1 MYPIVLTNLAQQ
13 RCVVVGGGTVAERK
27 VAGLIAGGATPIVIS
42 PDLTTQLQHWQANG
56 QIQHLAREYQT
67 GDCDQAFLVVAATN
81 QRSINQQ
88 IAQECHNHPILLNI
102 ADAAE
107 EGNFITTASHRQGS
121 LLFSVSSSGA
131 SPALSRYLRQ
141 QLSSYFDQRYAT
153 LADVVASQRSQLAS
167 LSSAERER
175 YFDQLLAA
183 LAEEPTTRPNHLPTE
198 DL

>member
-1 MYPIVLTNLAQQ
+1 MYPLVLTNLAQQ
-13 RCVVVGGGTVAERK
+13 RCVVIGGGTVAERK
-27 VAGLIAGGATPIVIS
+27 AAGLIAGGANPIVIS
-42 PDLTTQLQHWQANG
+42 PHLTPQLQTWQANG
-56 QIQHLAREYQT
+56 QIQHYAREYQV
-67 GDCDQAFLVVAATN
+67 GDCDHAFLVVAATN
-81 QRSINQQ
+81 QRIVNQQ
-88 IAQECHNHPILLNI
+88 IAQECHNRPILLNI

-153 LADVVASQRSQLAS
+153 LAQRVATERATLATLTS
-167 LSSAERER
+167 TERER
-175 YFDQLLAA
+175 YFDQLLAE
-183 LAEEPTTRPNHLPTE
+183 LAEQPTARPNHLPTE